1 LRERLSAPSANAVTS
16 WVPNGFD
23 GYVKILHP
31 IPVGGGRSET
41 IRWTDVSR
49 WSQVPLHATIQW
61 HEVVLPELMPQL
73 PKPWTSQGPR
83 EGALSRAHAE
93 ALADVLSPFTAELC
107 FFAVWAG
114 YSPIDVRPQLEMDQ
128 SGKALRSRWS
138 FKLPWRDYELFEGP
152 LLDATAFA
160 ISGRDFQ
167 SPNLWW
173 SDDHSWC
180 VASEIDLPWTYVGG
194 PRDLIDSLLQDD
206 RLEVLEILPDDPVSV
221 DVAEWLKQRI
231 EAAAGEVL
239 RVGSAKMFLAIGEV
253 DLKLESLGRRKSVLI
268 SRSITGNG
276 WAAANTPIATRRS
289 DDLLEQVRFGILRA
303 VLALAQ
309 A

>member
-1 LRERLSAPSANAVTS
+1 MRPS
-16 WVPNGFD
+16 
-23 GYVKILHP
+23 L
-31 IPVGGGRSET
+31 ET
-41 IRWTDVSR
+41 N
-49 WSQVPLHATIQW
+49 
-61 HEVVLPELMPQL
+61 
-73 PKPWTSQGPR
+73 
-83 EGALSRAHAE
+83 
-93 ALADVLSPFTAELC
+93 
-107 FFAVWAG
+107 
-114 YSPIDVRPQLEMDQ
+114 Q
-128 SGKALRSRWS
+128 SSKALRPKWL
-138 FKLPWRDYELFEGP
+138 FELPWRDYELFEGP

-160 ISGRDFQ
+160 IPGREVQ

-206 RLEVLEILPDDPVSV
+206 RLELLEVLPEDPVSV

-239 RVGSAKMFLAIGEV
+239 RVGSAKMLLAIGEV
-253 DLKLESLGRRKSVLI
+253 ELRLESLGRRKSVLI
-268 SRSITGNG
+268 SRSIAGNG
-276 WAAANTPIATRRS
+276 WAGANKPIATRRS
-289 DDLLEQVRFGILRA
+289 DDPLEQVRFGILRA